1 MKIFLTCFLIS
12 LPFYAT
18 RIMANNKAVIA
29 IDIGHTQQK
38 SGATSA
44 RGVSEFQFNQVIAR
58 KLHSQLNA
66 YGYNNSFI
74 INPKGKNISLKNRN
88 EQAHRRGATVF
99 ISIHHDSMQT
109 KFLKEWEYKGNKY
122 LHGEKFKGFSLFISQ
137 TTAQK
142 KENLNL
148 ARAISNQMLRQGF
161 TPTLHHAMPIKGE
174 NRTLLDKKRGIYE
187 FSELAVLRRSI
198 IPAVLVECG
207 VIVNK
212 DEERLLRN
220 NQYQNKIS
228 QSLADGI
235 IQYLKSTE

>member
-1 MKIFLTCFLIS
+1 MKIFLICLLIS
-12 LPFYAT
+12 LPLYAP

-29 IDIGHTQQK
+29 IDIGHTQQH

-44 RGVSEFQFNQVIAR
+44 RGLGEFYFNQVIAR
-58 KLHSQLNA
+58 KLHAQLSA

-88 EQAHRRGATVF
+88 KKAHQRRAIVF

-109 KFLKEWEYKGNKY
+109 KFLKKWKYKGKRY
-122 LHGEKFKGFSLFISQ
+122 LHSEKFKGFSLFISQ
-137 TTAQK
+137 KTAQK
-142 KENLNL
+142 KENMKL
-148 ARAISNQMLRQGF
+148 AQAISNKMLTQGF

-174 NRTLLDKKRGIYE
+174 NRRLLDKKKGIYE
-187 FSELAVLRRSI
+187 FSELAVLRRSN

-212 DEERLLRN
+212 DEEHLLRN

-228 QSLADGI
+228 QSLAKGI
-235 IQYLKSTE
+235 IQYLKNKD